1 MAKKPQLLVREV
13 DPKLVKA
20 LKNRAVANGRSA
32 ESEHRIILQEA
43 LGGTHRI
50 SLAEALLKIPTSG
63 DDDDF
68 KRHDGNGAADVF
80 N

>member
-20 LKNRAVANGRSA
+20 LKERAIANGRSA
-32 ESEHRIILQEA
+32 ESEHRMILQEA

-50 SLAEALLKIPTSG
+50 SLAEAILKIPTGS
-63 DDDDF
+63 DDDVF
-68 KRHDGNGAADVF
+68 KRDDENGTADVF